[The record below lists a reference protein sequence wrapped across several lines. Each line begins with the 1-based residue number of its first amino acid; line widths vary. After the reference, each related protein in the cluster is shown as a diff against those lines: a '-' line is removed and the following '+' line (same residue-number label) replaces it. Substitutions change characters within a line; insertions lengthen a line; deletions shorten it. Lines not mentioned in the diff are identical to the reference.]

1 MVLAHLASFWDAGC
15 YTSLAGCTMTGGVGS
30 WIWGWLVLGV
40 IRMLHPPWNVYNCKR
55 CSKWHIASCFGI
67 FIFCQAQVP
76 VLVPL
81 YPIPVQSKS
90 SSFWFNHAA
99 SGAGST
105 KLVSD
110 WSDSEKHQFS
120 LVKSEPSTQ
129 RSIFIYDD
137 RIKWLND
144 WMEIPCGKGR
154 NQASHNIKQPVWGAK
169 YSSLNIELIKI
180 KAKSKY

>member
-1 MVLAHLASFWDAGC
+1 MVLVHLASFWDAGC

-137 RIKWLND
+137 
-144 WMEIPCGKGR
+144 
-154 NQASHNIKQPVWGAK
+154 
-169 YSSLNIELIKI
+169 KI
-180 KAKSKY
+180 KHTWIGLNRNSMRQMAKEEIKPATTWNNQNEMQNIFPGILNWLK